1 MNSEEICVLQ
11 CMWNLSFLWQ
21 VRMRDDAEHS
31 NRRRREG
38 CIQSTNVI
46 HFVIT
51 KKGGKKVLLKLA
63 GHGFFSHKLQNV
75 DSWYFKFYVL
85 DVDDFLQTFIQ
96 QSFVCDQPILNKNG
110 LKCLYISEK
119 IHYRRT
125 NKCKRCG
132 AGDRFEPC
140 PEHNWEYIKYWTNY
154 SDLISLGFFGWYWSD
169 S

>member
-1 MNSEEICVLQ
+1 
-11 CMWNLSFLWQ
+11 
-21 VRMRDDAEHS
+21 MRDDAEHS

-125 NKCKRCG
+125 YKCKREEQVTSSNRVQSIT
-132 AGDRFEPC
+132 DM
-140 PEHNWEYIKYWTNY
+140 YLLLSTNN
-154 SDLISLGFFGWYWSD
+154 LKCQL
-169 S
+169 